1 MEFIFEPPANL
12 ILAALLSAVAVA
24 SAWRGTRLFLKG
36 LRNPDLPSGPLW
48 VVRGIRGWIVALA
61 MSALAGG
68 VLYYEAWPLI
78 IGLIFL
84 GEELLETGVVSLALR
99 AGMKAQRMEASLW

>member
-61 MSALAGG
+61 GG